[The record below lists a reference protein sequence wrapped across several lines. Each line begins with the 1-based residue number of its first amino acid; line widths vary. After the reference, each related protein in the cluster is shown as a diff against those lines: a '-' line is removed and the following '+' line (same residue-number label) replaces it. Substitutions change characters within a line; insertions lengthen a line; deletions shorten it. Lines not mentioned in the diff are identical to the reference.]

1 MTTNELYGVSV
12 QNRFEF
18 LQERESENLKMDR
31 SSDITRQ
38 NFVESSYDDKLI
50 HIFDELRFVRNEQ
63 AESCRG
69 IMALHRSVENIGIK
83 VNQVIDNTNNQT
95 EFMKTLAYKSID
107 IEARSRR
114 NNLIF
119 RGIVENVGENCPNII
134 RNFLENN
141 LDIDSRDVYIS
152 RAHRIGAKD
161 RMKRYQSRPIVVNF
175 RDYCDTE
182 YILSKAKLLK
192 DTPFSISVD
201 LPREIQQARS
211 RLWPRYKQCKQEN
224 PRSKVTIVYP
234 AKLIQDGR
242 LVHDEMPEWQRYI
255 NASRLSSI
263 EHIGRLNDQITSQ
276 LAEPSYQSQHDPQ
289 NGKGPEHMDTIAFSQ
304 QQTGDV
310 MQRQYN
316 TCDLPA
322 LNDSFN
328 GPQYSIPLSSQK
340 EQNPISQMNST
351 CGNTVNNSTCPN
363 TIHSQPMYSHDNPN
377 VHQSESHTNQNNN
390 KSQSHQTTN
399 NNNSENSAQSQSD
412 MPAVYFNLDT
422 QSVETYASVTSPK
435 YGAVTSRSS
444 ITNNNTP
451 VNSGDKRVLPERGR
465 ARNIRAA
472 SRSEKRV
479 ESASPY
485 RRQNRIS
492 PVSINRNDSTS
503 KNDKQLGQ

>member
-1 MTTNELYGVSV
+1 MPSFISNGFYSDISHNYSDV
-12 QNRFEF
+12 
-18 LQERESENLKMDR
+18 
-31 SSDITRQ
+31 SSDDEVLDLVQ
-38 NFVESSYDDKLI
+38 ELDSYLDTYIPEDVSNTFIDDL
-50 HIFDELRFVRNEQ
+50 
-63 AESCRG
+63 
-69 IMALHRSVENIGIK
+69 
-83 VNQVIDNTNNQT
+83 
-95 EFMKTLAYKSID
+95 
-107 IEARSRR
+107 
-114 NNLIF
+114 
-119 RGIVENVGENCPNII
+119 
-134 RNFLENN
+134 
-141 LDIDSRDVYIS
+141 LDATGNSTGDLQ
-152 RAHRIGAKD
+152 H
-161 RMKRYQSRPIVVNF
+161 
-175 RDYCDTE
+175 
-182 YILSKAKLLK
+182 
-192 DTPFSISVD
+192 VD
-201 LPREIQQARS
+201 LPQEIQQARY
-211 RLWPRYKQCKQEN
+211 RPWPRYKQCKQEN

-234 AKLIQDGR
+234 AKLILDSR
-242 LVHDEMPEWQRYI
+242 LVNDEMPEWQRYI

-263 EHIGRLNDQITSQ
+263 EHVGRLNDQTTSQ
-276 LAEPSYQSQHDPQ
+276 LDEPSYQSQHDPQ
-289 NGKGPEHMDTIAFSQ
+289 NGKGPEHPDTIAFSQ

-316 TCDLPA
+316 TCNLPA

-351 CGNTVNNSTCPN
+351 CSNTVINSTCPN

-390 KSQSHQTTN
+390 KSQSHQTTS
-399 NNNSENSAQSQSD
+399 NNNSKNSAQSQSD

-444 ITNNNTP
+444 ITNNNTLG
-451 VNSGDKRVLPERGR
+451 NSGDKQVIPERGR

-479 ESASPY
+479 ESASPH

-503 KNDKQLGQ
+503 KNDKRLGQYYVKEKVPLRYLNLSCQEIVTQNQHKKRNFLNIPI